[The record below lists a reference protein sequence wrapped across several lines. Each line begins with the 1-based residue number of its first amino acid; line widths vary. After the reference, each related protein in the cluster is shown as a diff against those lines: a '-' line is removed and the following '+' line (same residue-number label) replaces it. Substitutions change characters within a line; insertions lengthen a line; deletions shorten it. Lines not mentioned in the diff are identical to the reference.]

1 MTQKITRLSA
11 GTSSASSETTTK
23 GTRALLTCGLIAGP
37 LFILLIVIQALTR
50 PGFDLRRHPA
60 SMLSLGDLGWI
71 QIANFMACGLLIVAF
86 AVGLRRVLHPGRGG
100 TWGPLLIGAYGLGL
114 IAAGAFVADPAFGFP
129 PGTPQGIPTTLSLNA
144 VLHGIGFTFAF
155 VSLTLACIVFAR
167 RYAAIQQRGW
177 APYTFATA
185 VAALALSM
193 WPGQD
198 GASVRY
204 FIASVIVCAWTSA
217 IALQVMAENPRS

>member
-11 GTSSASSETTTK
+11 GTPGASSATATK
-23 GTRALLTCGLIAGP
+23 GTRALLTCGLVAGP

-71 QIANFMACGLLIVAF
+71 QIANFIACGLLIVAF

-155 VSLTLACIVFAR
+155 LSLTLACLVFAR

-177 APYTFATA
+177 AAYTFATA